1 MTDRKYFSGNSLEQ
15 AVMNAARHFKI
26 DPDDL
31 DYRQLDKRHGF
42 VKVRRSHLIEVDP
55 NSPRKPLSDDEAY
68 KRAMSMDPEAHLG
81 RDPNDRSYVTD
92 NRSDRGGRSRRRKG
106 RQRKSQ
112 HDGDRKKGQARSRQA
127 DASERN
133 GRDEAGRRQR
143 RGRRGG
149 EPKRSG
155 GERKQSGGERKQSG
169 GERKQSEG
177 GNGRQ
182 PQAAPARPRERE
194 RDRSSSDEQ
203 RRRVLRPAGRG
214 ERQAAEGPAA
224 DAALKGAAA
233 LLQLGALDL
242 TAGAYQGD
250 DHLEIELSGGDEDR
264 VTRRRGEV
272 LAALQQLVPSI
283 VRSQTGERVFC
294 RVDCDGFREVHE
306 ERLRDLAQRVAGKV
320 GRNGREQVLESM
332 NPAERRIIHM
342 TLNDDPAVSTESL
355 GKGYFK
361 RVRISPE

>member
-68 KRAMSMDPEAHLG
+68 KRAMNMDPEAHLG

-92 NRSDRGGRSRRRKG
+92 DKKAGRGRSRRRGRGGRSKGGQQQRDKRRQPQERESKASAPGDRGPGKG
-106 RQRKSQ
+106 RT
-112 HDGDRKKGQARSRQA
+112 RSR
-127 DASERN
+127 DDR
-133 GRDEAGRRQR
+133 RRQ
-143 RGRRGG
+143 
-149 EPKRSG
+149 EPKQAESDNGQQPREETPPESG
-155 GERKQSGGERKQSG
+155 SRE
-169 GERKQSEG
+169 QSEG
-177 GNGRQ
+177 
-182 PQAAPARPRERE
+182 
-194 RDRSSSDEQ
+194 
-203 RRRVLRPAGRG
+203 RRRIMRPAGRG
-214 ERQAAEGPAA
+214 GLQVAESPAA
-224 DAALKGAAA
+224 QVALDGAAS
-233 LLQLGALDL
+233 LLRLGCLDL
-242 TAGAYQGD
+242 EATAYQGD
-250 DHLEIELSGGDEDR
+250 DYLKIELSGADQDR
-264 VTRRRGEV
+264 VTDHSGEL

-320 GRNGREQVLESM
+320 DRSQRAQVLESM

-342 TLNDDPAVSTESL
+342 TLNDDPSVTTESL

>member
-68 KRAMSMDPEAHLG
+68 KRAMNMDPEAHLG

-92 NRSDRGGRSRRRKG
+92 TGSDRGGRSRRRKG

-112 HDGDRKKGQARSRQA
+112 EGRQRKSQQAKRRSQQDGDHKKEQSRSPEA
-127 DASERN
+127 DAPDRN
-133 GRDEAGRRQR
+133 DRDDARRRQQ
-143 RGRRGG
+143 RGRRGDG
-149 EPKRSG
+149 RKRAAD
-155 GERKQSGGERKQSG
+155 
-169 GERKQSEG
+169 
-177 GNGRQ
+177 GNARQ
-182 PQAAPARPRERE
+182 PQAATAPPREQQE
-194 RDRSSSDEQ
+194 RDRGSSDGQ
-203 RRRVLRPAGRG
+203 RRRVMRPAGRG
-214 ERQAAEGPAA
+214 GRQAAEGPPA

-233 LLQLGALDL
+233 LLHLGALDL
-242 TAGAYQGD
+242 TADAYQGD
-250 DHLEIELSGGDEDR
+250 DHLEIELSGSDEDR

-320 GRNGREQVLESM
+320 GRNGRAQVLESM